1 LTEVVRPSSDEMP
14 VAKDRYVVGSDSFQV
29 NVTFCGQRNLMAM
42 RSEHEMKGKVVL
54 VTGANGGLGTYVTQA
69 FLDAGATV
77 IGTSRK
83 IQQSDFNNTNFNAL
97 PAEISTREGAQTLV
111 DQVVARFGK
120 LDALAHTV
128 GGFAGGQSIAE
139 TDDATF
145 QRMFDLNLNCVFHIL
160 RAAVP
165 PLRKTGNGR
174 IIAIGSRAA
183 LEPGVGVGAYSA
195 SKAAMVCLIR
205 TVALENKDAGL
216 TANAILPGTM
226 DTPANRKAIPN
237 ADVSKWVQPAT
248 VAELVVWLAGE
259 TGKDV
264 NGSVI
269 PVYGKD
275 A

>member
-1 LTEVVRPSSDEMP
+1 
-14 VAKDRYVVGSDSFQV
+14 
-29 NVTFCGQRNLMAM
+29 
-42 RSEHEMKGKVVL
+42 MKGKVVL

-77 IGTSRK
+77 VGTSRK
-83 IQQSDFNNTNFNAL
+83 IQQSDFNNPNFTAM
-97 PAEISTREGAQTLV
+97 PAEISTREGAQILV
-111 DQVVARFGK
+111 DQIVARFGK
-120 LDALAHTV
+120 LDVLAHTV
-128 GGFAGGQSIAE
+128 GGFAGGQSIAD
-139 TDDATF
+139 TDDVTF
-145 QRMFDLNLNCVFHIL
+145 QRMFDLNLNCVFYVL
-160 RAAVP
+160 RAAIPV
-165 PLRKTGNGR
+165 LRQTGGR

-183 LEPGVGVGAYSA
+183 LEPGPGVGAYSA
-195 SKAAMVCLIR
+195 SKAAMVSLIR

-216 TANAILPGTM
+216 TANVILPGTM

-259 TGKDV
+259 SGKDV